1 MTFTARYV
9 HTNLSAADWQR
20 LAQFYIDVF
29 GCELVPPERNLKGG
43 WLDKATL
50 VPDAHIQGVHLRLPG
65 FGENGPT
72 LEIFSYNKQLP
83 RRQRLANFP
92 GWGHIAFVV
101 DDVRAARDK
110 VFIAGGSEYGQ
121 MVTIDIPD
129 AGRITF
135 VYVLDP
141 EGNIIELQS
150 WDEELGKGKPKS
162 KKNS

>member
-1 MTFTARYV
+1 LTFTARYV
-9 HTNLSAADWQR
+9 HTNLVAADWQR

-29 GCELVPPERNLKGG
+29 NCEPVPPERNLKGS

-50 VPDAHIQGVHLRLPG
+50 VPDAHIQGAHLRLPG
-65 FGENGPT
+65 YGEDGPT
-72 LEIFSYNKQLP
+72 LEILSYNKQIP

-129 AGRITF
+129 AGQLTF

-150 WDEELGKGKPKS
+150 WEREQPKTKKTGKS
-162 KKNS
+162 

>member
-29 GCELVPPERNLKGG
+29 GCEPVPPERDLKGN

-50 VPDAHIQGVHLRLPG
+50 VPEARIQGVHLRLPG
-65 FGENGPT
+65 YGEEGPT
-72 LEIFSYNKQLP
+72 LEIFSYNKQIP

-92 GWGHIAFVV
+92 GWGHIAFQV

-110 VFIAGGSEYGQ
+110 VFAAGGSEYGQ

-129 AGRITF
+129 AGQVTF

-141 EGNIIELQS
+141 EGNIVELQN
-150 WDEELGKGKPKS
+150 WGEEKPKN
-162 KKNS
+162 KKASRS